1 MTFTKGRPIRWGGA
15 DGLLKDRW
23 VWVRMS
29 GIRLPKILRVWAW
42 VCFYFFALFGVALQ
56 PVGVTG
62 RRVRVSPLAELGFV
76 SDFRLMSVSRR

>member
-1 MTFTKGRPIRWGGA
+1 MGWGGWA
-15 DGLLKDRW
+15 AEGQVGVGENERDSVAEDLL
-23 VWVRMS
+23 
-29 GIRLPKILRVWAW
+29 GAAW

-56 PVGVTG
+56 AVGVTG